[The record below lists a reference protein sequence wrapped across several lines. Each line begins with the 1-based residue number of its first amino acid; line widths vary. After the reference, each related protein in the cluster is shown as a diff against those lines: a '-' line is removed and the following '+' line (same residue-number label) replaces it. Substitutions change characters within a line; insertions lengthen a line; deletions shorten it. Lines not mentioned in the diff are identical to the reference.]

1 MYKEIAPIQK
11 IKFMQIM
18 KKKDRV
24 IANLHQRMS
33 DGIAYDGVRNI

>member
-18 KKKDRV
+18 KKKIV
-24 IANLHQRMS
+24 WLQICIKEWVTA
-33 DGIAYDGVRNI
+33 

>member
-11 IKFMQIM
+11 IKFIQII
-18 KKKDRV
+18 KKDRV